1 MKLRQKWG
9 KHIPKKQRAQNQIV
23 NGKQADD
30 VSEWSGP
37 IEGNV
42 DTGHF
47 AQLLPFKR
55 DSF

>member
-1 MKLRQKWG
+1 MRKTYT
-9 KHIPKKQRAQNQIV
+9 KKKRAQNQIG

-47 AQLLPFKR
+47 AQLFPFKR
-55 DSF
+55 GSF